1 MEQNE
6 SEYGTVELNGKKYM
20 YLVNDKYDSFLGD
33 KNGNVYK
40 RNYDISERLIG
51 LELAA
56 ALDSEIGEGSL
67 LGLSATDLPRE
78 FLAGLPIRY
87 VDFLGIAW
95 DDCYP
100 VCYDADRVVEDIY
113 DANGS
118 LLWDT
123 GASTDNLVVDDS
135 YEYVRPKT
143 KKEKEEEHI
152 GEYAGEE

>member
-1 MEQNE
+1 MKKDELT
-6 SEYGTVELNGKKYM
+6 TVELNGKKYM
-20 YLVNDKYDSFLGD
+20 YLVNDEYVEYLGD
-33 KNGNVYK
+33 KDGNVYK
-40 RNYDISERLIG
+40 
-51 LELAA
+51 
-56 ALDSEIGEGSL
+56 GSYESGKL
-67 LGLSATDLPRE
+67 KSVTLVASPKSNVEKAILSHLWVTELPRE
-78 FLAGLPIRY
+78 FLEDLPIKY
-87 VDFLGIAW
+87 VESLGIGW
-95 DDCYP
+95 GDCYP